1 MESGWPSGEDA
12 FVRVLVVDPTYSLEE
27 VRELTGGLA
36 EVESGSAPWEGDDV
50 VALLTGPDFPVGEGE
65 LARLPGLK
73 VVATCSVGYDHL
85 DVEAATARGV
95 WMCNVPDYCVDEMA
109 DSSLALLLAL
119 LRGVVV
125 LDRGVR
131 AGKWDHTVAGP
142 LPTFNGTRLAV
153 IGFGRIGREVAGRA
167 LGLGFEVW
175 AVDPHLQDEDIAAA
189 GVRPSKLDEALESCT
204 AFSLHALLTPET
216 RGLLGAEEL
225 ARMPRGSFLV
235 DTARAALVDFDAV
248 LAALDSGQLAGAA
261 FDVLPVEPPTEST
274 PAPEHPRLI
283 VNPHAAWYSPATEH
297 EAYRRPVVAVRE
309 ALEGRKPADA
319 L

>member
-1 MESGWPSGEDA
+1 M
-12 FVRVLVVDPTYSLEE
+12 RVLVVDPTYPLDE

-36 EVESGSAPWEGDDV
+36 EVESASAPWEGDDV

-85 DVEAATARGV
+85 DLEAAAARGV

-131 AGKWDHTVAGP
+131 EGKWDHTVAGP
-142 LPTFNGTRLAV
+142 LSTFKGTRLAV
-153 IGFGRIGREVAGRA
+153 VGFGRIGRELAGRA
-167 LGLGFEVW
+167 LALGFEVW
-175 AVDPHLQDEDIAAA
+175 AVDPHVPDEDIAAA
-189 GVRPSKLDEALESCT
+189 GARPAKLDEALEGCT
-204 AFSLHALLTPET
+204 AFSLHTLLTPKT
-216 RGLLGAEEL
+216 RGLIGAEEL
-225 ARMPRGSFLV
+225 DRMPRGSFLV

-261 FDVLPVEPPTEST
+261 FDVLPLEPPTDSA
-274 PAPEHPRLI
+274 PAPEHSRLI